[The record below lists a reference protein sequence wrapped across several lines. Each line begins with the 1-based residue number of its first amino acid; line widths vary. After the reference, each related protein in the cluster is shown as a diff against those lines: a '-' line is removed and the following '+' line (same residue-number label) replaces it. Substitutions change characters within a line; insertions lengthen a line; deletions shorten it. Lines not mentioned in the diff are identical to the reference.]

1 MANTTSKKVVD
12 SEHSLSAV
20 DQGSRQGFWAVIVV
34 MLGFTFFSPSMTAGG
49 NLGIG
54 LNMTNFFVAMI
65 LGNAFLGAYTGVL
78 AHIGQSTG
86 LTLDLLA
93 RYSFGIKGSYL
104 PSALISFTQI
114 GWFGVGVAMFA
125 LPVGILLKI
134 NTTILII
141 ITGVLMTATAYYGI
155 KALAV
160 LGSIAVPLIAAL
172 GMYSVNYGINEVN
185 GFENVFAETPSAPIT
200 IAVALSIVIGS
211 FISGGTST
219 PNFTR
224 FSKTSK
230 IAIWATVI
238 AFFIGNSI
246 MFVFGAVGGAV
257 TGNADIF
264 DILISQGL
272 MLPAILVLGLNI
284 WTTNNNAL
292 YTAGLGLANITKIQS
307 KPMVLVGGAIGTGAA
322 LWLYNNFVAYLS
334 LLGGMIPPVGIVVMI
349 HYFMNKKQYTDE
361 NFKHVDVN
369 VGAIIAV
376 ISGALAGIFV
386 KWGVPPVNSLVVAAL
401 VYSIYEVKNNKSNKS
416 NREESTVC

>member
-401 VYSIYEVKNNKSNKS
+401 VYSIYEVKNNKSN
-416 NREESTVC
+416 REESTVC